1 MLEEGV
7 VKYVIIRI
15 IIFFEFFEMSVFF
28 VFKIFLY
35 YCIVNVNS
43 LIKKNLF
50 KFRYYW
56 YNFKY
61 GLVSFRRF

>member
-43 LIKKNLF
+43 FKKIKINLI
-50 KFRYYW
+50 
-56 YNFKY
+56 
-61 GLVSFRRF
+61 

>member
-1 MLEEGV
+1 MGLKGYVNFKWLMLEEGV

-43 LIKKNLF
+43 FKN
-50 KFRYYW
+50 K
-56 YNFKY
+56 N
-61 GLVSFRRF
+61 